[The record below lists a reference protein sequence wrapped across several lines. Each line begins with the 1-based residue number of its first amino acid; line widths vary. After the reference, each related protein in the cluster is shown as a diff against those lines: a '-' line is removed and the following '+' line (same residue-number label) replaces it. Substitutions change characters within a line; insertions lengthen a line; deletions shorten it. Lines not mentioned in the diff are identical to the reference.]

1 MIFSL
6 TPTGSFAVRFC
17 AMRRAS
23 NTQNTF
29 YFATSVVVDSIYHL
43 RAGDAA

>member
-17 AMRRAS
+17 AVRRAS
-23 NTQNTF
+23 NTEHILL
-29 YFATSVVVDSIYHL
+29 ATSVVVDSIYHL